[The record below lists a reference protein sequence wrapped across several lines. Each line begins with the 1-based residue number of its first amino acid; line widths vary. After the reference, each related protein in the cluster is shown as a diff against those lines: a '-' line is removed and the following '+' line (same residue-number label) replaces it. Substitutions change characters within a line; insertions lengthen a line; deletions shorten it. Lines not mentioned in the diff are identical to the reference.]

1 MARLELLFE
10 PADGAACREALGEV
24 GVFLN
29 PADHRGCMAVAER
42 HPRLDRMFSCT
53 AWAPDWRLPLLTLE
67 GAYPAQDTIPFPGRK
82 RRAVIV
88 PLRTVDA
95 VGGVR

>member
-10 PADGAACREALGEV
+10 PVDGAACR
-24 GVFLN
+24 
-29 PADHRGCMAVAER
+29 
-42 HPRLDRMFSCT
+42 
-53 AWAPDWRLPLLTLE
+53 
-67 GAYPAQDTIPFPGRK
+67 FPGRK